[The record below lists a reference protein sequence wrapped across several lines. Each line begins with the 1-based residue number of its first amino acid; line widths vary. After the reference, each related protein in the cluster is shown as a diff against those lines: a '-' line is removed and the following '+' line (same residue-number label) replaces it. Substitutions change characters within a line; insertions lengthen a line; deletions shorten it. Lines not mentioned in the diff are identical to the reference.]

1 MPFYNQIQYLDLV
14 SWTRAYI
21 GKAGSIYLKQMYVPV
36 NLFRGLVGRS
46 TADPE
51 KKKLRR
57 TWIEIDAEH
66 CVGSFIEKGVGFAW

>member
-1 MPFYNQIQYLDLV
+1 MPVYNQIQYLDLV

-46 TADPE
+46 T
-51 KKKLRR
+51 KKNEGGLGLR
-57 TWIEIDAEH
+57 
-66 CVGSFIEKGVGFAW
+66 